1 MDKWL
6 DGWGMGEKGRQR
18 GEFRNK
24 WVDEWMAHTH
34 QMSLVQYLRIRLW
47 SKTIRFKSSKELC
60 VLDQVTTSLW
70 ASDDFPSKR
79 EITAP
84 TT

>member
-24 WVDEWMAHTH
+24 WVDET
-34 QMSLVQYLRIRLW
+34 V
-47 SKTIRFKSSKELC
+47 FKNKAMEQDYP
-60 VLDQVTTSLW
+60 V
-70 ASDDFPSKR
+70 
-79 EITAP
+79 
-84 TT
+84 